1 MKKNKVLMALALTL
15 AMGMT
20 VLSGCAPEKKTE
32 DTTTGGQ
39 DTTQEEQAPQTAGL
53 QPEEGAK
60 LKLWCDNDKYNE
72 QIVKMFNAKYPDIEL
87 VVENV
92 GTTDTRGKLELAGPT
107 GQGADVMV
115 MPHDG
120 VAISA
125 QSGNILELAELESDI
140 KSRFLDNAVE
150 AARFEGKIFAQPISI
165 KTIGLFYNK
174 KLVDKPVATWEEMI
188 EFAKTYNDP
197 SKNKFA
203 MFWQVNDPYH
213 AHFALSVNGYEM
225 FGPQHN
231 DKTKIN
237 WDTPEALKGMELY
250 KQLKVLYPIKSQDA
264 TWDAM
269 TNNFGEGKAPYALTG
284 PWSIKGYKEKGVD
297 FGIVALPTYEGKHP
311 TTLSTI
317 DVAVVSSYTKY
328 PNAAKLLAQF
338 LGSNDGLKLYYDTKG
353 ELPAAKDATSY
364 DYIKADVHLSGI
376 AQQAQYSMPMPYI
389 PEMANVWDPYKKAL
403 TAVYDDK
410 ADPATALKNAQAEYT
425 AAINKK

>member
-1 MKKNKVLMALALTL
+1 MKKNKVLVALALTL
-15 AMGMT
+15 SIGAT
-20 VLSGCAPEKKTE
+20 VLSGCAPEKKAPE
-32 DTTTGGQ
+32 PVE
-39 DTTQEEQAPQTAGL
+39 TQTPAEQGENSQSTGL
-53 QPEEGAK
+53 QPEEGAS
-60 LKLWCDNDKYNE
+60 LKLWCDNDTYNE
-72 QIVKMFNAKYPDIEL
+72 KIVELFNAKYPDIEL

-92 GTTDTRGKLELAGPT
+92 STTDARGKLELSGPT
-107 GQGADVMV
+107 GQGADVLV
-115 MPHDG
+115 MAHDG

-125 QSGNILELAELESDI
+125 QSGNILELSELESDV
-140 KSRFLDNAVE
+140 KNRALENAVE
-150 AARFEGKIFAQPISI
+150 AASYNGKLYAQPISI

-174 KLVDKPVATWEEMI
+174 KLVDKPAATWEEML

-197 SKNKFA
+197 SKNKFT

-225 FGPQHN
+225 FGPNHN

-237 WDTPEALKGMELY
+237 WDTTEALKGMEFY
-250 KQLKVLYPIKSQDA
+250 KELKSLYPIKSDDA

-269 TNNFGEGKAPYALTG
+269 TTNFGEGKAPYALTG

-297 FGIVALPTYEGKHP
+297 FGIVALPTYQGNHP
-311 TTLSTI
+311 ITLSTV

-338 LGSNDGLKLYYDTKG
+338 LGSEEGLKLYYDTKG
-353 ELPAAKDATSY
+353 ELPATKDATNY

-376 AQQAQYSMPMPYI
+376 AQQSQYSMPMPYI

-403 TAVYDDK
+403 TAVYDGIL
-410 ADPATALKNAQAEYT
+410 DPATALKNAQDEYNT
-425 AAINKK
+425 AITAK